1 VILRFRNL
9 NLYVENE
16 EYEQLLS
23 RQKYQEMLRLQVEFN
38 ALMREFVKIDS
49 GLASEAIDLNGFY
62 DRP

>member
-1 VILRFRNL
+1 
-9 NLYVENE
+9 VENE

-49 GLASEAIDLNGFY
+49 GLASEAIDLNKFY